1 MKTLLVITLLS
12 IVLLGSVLVA
22 PHRMLPL
29 VRADL
34 IESHPVAA
42 GAVVLVLRAARP

>member
-29 VRADL
+29 IRTDLRA
-34 IESHPVAA
+34 SHPVAA
-42 GAVVLVLRAARP
+42 GTVALVLRAAAR